1 MIRGLFLF
9 FLCLFSKFAVA
20 QNIVLKQEL
29 RAIIDKSLDTNN
41 LTVFLQKSI
50 DKNTPAA
57 DKIEYQGAY
66 VNLLLALAK
75 YDKAMQYSKENLMLY
90 EQANMPYGK
99 LVFNNLV
106 GMCYYFLVDRKTAIP
121 YFLKAYN
128 YSKEYSFIEMN
139 AFLASNLGAMSI
151 EENKYGE
158 AEKYLLESKK
168 IFATLGDKLKNYP
181 SVSLRLLGQVYEHN
195 KQLDKA
201 EAIYNEVDV
210 LLKNSSDSSG
220 LAINMG
226 CLSRLYMQTNREAA
240 AFELNKKSLLYA
252 DVLSKRDIKI
262 AVREMYIENL
272 SKAGNFKEALQL
284 QQEIRALTTKY
295 FTEDLSNKVSE
306 AEAKYQTASIK
317 FEKEKIETK
326 NKQQKLIFGI
336 SFFALLALGS
346 LFAYTR
352 IQKIKGR
359 QKIQF
364 EKQKLDVIINSEE
377 KERIRIARELH
388 DGVGQTMI
396 ATSMNLQALK
406 SNIADANAVAIFN
419 KANDLLNNAIKEVR
433 EVSHSMVSSALLH
446 SGLANAIKDFVEK
459 IELPAT
465 MQIQLFLDGYSVK
478 QPIEIESSLYRIVQ
492 ESVNNAIKHAKA
504 TLIKIELKNEGSQ
517 LILLIE
523 DNGVGFT
530 ASELKNKDGI
540 GLNNLEARA
549 QSLKGFLKFDSI
561 KNAGTKILV
570 QIPIV

>member
-20 QNIVLKQEL
+20 QNIALKQEL

-41 LTVFLQKSI
+41 LTVFLQKSV
-50 DKNTPAA
+50 DKNTPAT

-75 YDKAMQYSKENLMLY
+75 YDKAMQYSKENLVLY

-121 YFLKAYN
+121 YFLKAYH

-139 AFLASNLGAMSI
+139 AILASNLGAMSI
-151 EENKYGE
+151 EENNYSA
-158 AEKYLLESKK
+158 AEKYLLESRK
-168 IFATLGDKLKNYP
+168 IFSTLGDKLKNYT

-201 EAIYNEVDV
+201 ETIYNEVDT
-210 LLKNSSDSSG
+210 LLKNTSDSSG

-433 EVSHSMVSSALLH
+433 EVSHSMVSSALLN

-504 TLIKIELKNEGSQ
+504 TVIKIELKNEGSQ
-517 LILLIE
+517 LMLLIE